1 VFFGKN
7 GDPTH
12 MGIYVGNNT
21 YIHSPR
27 TGDVL
32 KISPMTRTDYIT
44 ARRVK

>member
-1 VFFGKN
+1 
-7 GDPTH
+7 